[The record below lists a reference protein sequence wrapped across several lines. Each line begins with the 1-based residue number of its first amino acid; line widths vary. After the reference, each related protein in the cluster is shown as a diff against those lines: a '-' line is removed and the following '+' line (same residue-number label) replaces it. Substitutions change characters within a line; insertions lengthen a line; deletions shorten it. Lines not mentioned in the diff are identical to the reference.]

1 MTSAVPDTMAGGLP
15 PLPPVGASPRM
26 VRAALHP
33 EHHEAFDRAFRA
45 ALDEAGRE
53 LDLQPVHEVVEH
65 WRRRAWITRD
75 PEQHR
80 RIVRGAVEE
89 LTGNAPPDGEST
101 GASEARL

>member
-1 MTSAVPDTMAGGLP
+1 MTSAVPDTMAGELP
-15 PLPPVGASPRM
+15 PLPLVGASPRV

-53 LDLQPVHEVVEH
+53 LDLQPVHEVSEH

-75 PEQHR
+75 REQHR
-80 RIVRGAVEE
+80 RIVREAVEE
-89 LTGNAPPDGEST
+89 LTGNAPPDSEAT
-101 GASEARL
+101 QASEARL

>member
-1 MTSAVPDTMAGGLP
+1 MSSAAPDTTTGELP
-15 PLPPVGASPRM
+15 PLPRVGASPRG

-75 PEQHR
+75 REQHR
-80 RIVRGAVEE
+80 RIVREAVAE
-89 LTGNAPPDGEST
+89 LTGTAPPDSEPT
-101 GASEARL
+101 QTSEARL

>member
-1 MTSAVPDTMAGGLP
+1 MTSAAPDTRAGELP
-15 PLPPVGASPRM
+15 PLPRVGASPRA

-45 ALDEAGRE
+45 ALDEAERE

-75 PEQHR
+75 REQYR
-80 RIVRGAVEE
+80 RIVREAVEE
-89 LTGNAPPDGEST
+89 STGEAPPESEST
-101 GASEARL
+101 RASEARL